1 MEDDAAYFGHP
12 GRDIRIGIKALREA
26 VPFIR
31 KHRLWV
37 GVLSYGW
44 FSRFLLVVAFIA
56 GLKFFSVLVQW
67 AGGLKIDSPLAYGA
81 SMLDLFS
88 RMFKEGYHLF
98 FLGGMK
104 YGILVLAEVLLFHVV
119 RRTMEILK
127 GEKLDSSFK
136 AFIQAQVR
144 MVQVSLMA
152 WVLEMLVTTLVSAG
166 LGIMDANW
174 LKSPLSWVVQCYFL
188 GYVVMDNYFE
198 HYGVPV
204 KQSAILVRR
213 ATGLALVVGLVAYVL
228 LGLPV
233 IGAIL
238 GPFIACIVST
248 LALFEM
254 DVKNWI
260 LIPPT
265 THSTKKPTT
274 H

>member
-1 MEDDAAYFGHP
+1 MEDGAAYFGHP
-12 GRDIRIGIKALREA
+12 ERDIRLGIKALRGA

-31 KHRLWV
+31 QHKLWV

-44 FSRFLLVVAFIA
+44 FSRFLLVVAVIA

-119 RRTMEILK
+119 RRTLEILK
-127 GEKLDSSFK
+127 GEVEDASFK

-144 MVQVSLMA
+144 MVKVSLMA
-152 WVLEMLVTTLVSAG
+152 WMLEIVVTALVSAG

-174 LKSPLSWVVQCYFL
+174 LKSPLTWVIQCYFL

-198 HYGVPV
+198 HYGVQV
-204 KQSAILVRR
+204 KQSAVLVRQ
-213 ATGLALVVGLVAYVL
+213 ATGLALVVGLIAYVL
-228 LGLPV
+228 LSVPV
-233 IGAIL
+233 IGAVL
-238 GPFIACIVST
+238 GPFIACIVAT

-254 DVKNWI
+254 DVKGWI
-260 LIPPT
+260 LIPTSSNNPP
-265 THSTKKPTT
+265 SQ
-274 H
+274 